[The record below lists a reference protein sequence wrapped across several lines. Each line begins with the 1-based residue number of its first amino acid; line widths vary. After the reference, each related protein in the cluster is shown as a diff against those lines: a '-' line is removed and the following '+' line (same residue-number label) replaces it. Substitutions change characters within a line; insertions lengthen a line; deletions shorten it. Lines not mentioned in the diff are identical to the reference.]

1 MHEKMCFQHQGF
13 REKRLCQ
20 QQQQQQASET
30 NKIGPVGPIL
40 IRSSICIFYAHKMG
54 GCKMLSE
61 NDPLLIK

>member
-20 QQQQQQASET
+20 QQQQHQQASET

-40 IRSSICIFYAHKMG
+40 IKTPSEFIEILAH
-54 GCKMLSE
+54 
-61 NDPLLIK
+61 